1 MSRTIRRKHVPAWVC
16 EDWDGQYTDPETG
29 FTVYGARRPLKGEEL
44 AAKLRW
50 WHEDKSRYWG
60 VRPPK
65 HYRQKHEERHRM
77 EARTALARYAKDP
90 GYAVQL
96 LCKPRLGY
104 WN

>member
-1 MSRTIRRKHVPAWVC
+1 MSRTIRRKHVPAWVG
-16 EDWDGQYTDPETG
+16 EDWGQYTYPDTG
-29 FTVYGARRPLKGEEL
+29 VTVYGARRRLEGEEL

-77 EARTALARYAKDP
+77 ETRAELTRWKKCPDYP
-90 GYAVQL
+90 VQL
-96 LCKPRLGY
+96 LRKPKLGY

>member
-1 MSRTIRRKHVPAWVC
+1 MSRTIRRKHVPTWVIL
-16 EDWDGQYTDPETG
+16 EWEFEYTDPDTG
-29 FTVYGARRPLKGEEL
+29 QTIHCGRRQLKGKEL

-65 HYRQKHEERHRM
+65 HYRHEHEQRHRM
-77 EARTALARYAKDP
+77 QSRTALACYEKDP
-90 GYAVQL
+90 EYQVQL
-96 LCKPRLGY
+96 LRKPKLGY

>member
-16 EDWDGQYTDPETG
+16 EDWGWYTYPETG
-29 FTVYGARRPLKGEEL
+29 VTVYGARRQLQGEEL
-44 AAKLRW
+44 AGKLRW

-65 HYRQKHEERHRM
+65 HYRQRHEARHRM
-77 EARTALARYAKDP
+77 ATRTALAQHRKEPEYP
-90 GYAVQL
+90 VQL
-96 LCKPRLGY
+96 ARKPKLGF

>member
-1 MSRTIRRKHVPAWVC
+1 MSRTIRRKHVPAWVY
-16 EDWDGQYTDPETG
+16 EDWEGQYTDPETG
-29 FTVYGARRPLKGEEL
+29 VTFYGACRPLKGEEL

-60 VRPPK
+60 VRPPT

-77 EARTALARYAKDP
+77 ATRTALTRYAKSREFE
-90 GYAVQL
+90 VQL
-96 LCKPRLGY
+96 MRKPKLGF